1 MITAINIWA
10 IPTFTYTAG
19 ILNWSKTDLQNLDR
33 RVRTTLTQQG
43 MLHPNSAI
51 ERLYLPRKL
60 GGRGLSSLEQAC
72 LKEEKKLKDYFE
84 KNHSPVQQWIAAQR
98 TIASTARN
106 IQEEDPTEQLRN
118 KWKSKALH
126 GRFYNSLQQPEVDIT
141 NTNIYLKQG
150 YLFPQTE
157 GTLLAIQ
164 DQVVPTR
171 TYLKHILQQQVETTK
186 CRMCDSAEETIQHL
200 SSGCTTI
207 AGTKYLT
214 RHNNMGKVVH
224 QLICLQK
231 ELIPSFT
238 PHHVYTPQTIQEN
251 DQFKVYWDLT
261 IITDRGVEHNR
272 PDMVIFD
279 KANKKAIIIDFAVP
293 LDQNLAKSY
302 AEKITKYEILAQ
314 QIKDMWKLK
323 KAIVMPLIISANGLV
338 HKKTTQHLRELEL
351 PQNTTMWMQK
361 AVILGTVS
369 IIRKMLYP
377 Y

>member
-1 MITAINIWA
+1 M
-10 IPTFTYTAG
+10 
-19 ILNWSKTDLQNLDR
+19 
-33 RVRTTLTQQG
+33 
-43 MLHPNSAI
+43 
-51 ERLYLPRKL
+51 
-60 GGRGLSSLEQAC
+60 
-72 LKEEKKLKDYFE
+72 
-84 KNHSPVQQWIAAQR
+84 
-98 TIASTARN
+98 
-106 IQEEDPTEQLRN
+106 
-118 KWKSKALH
+118 
-126 GRFYNSLQQPEVDIT
+126 
-141 NTNIYLKQG
+141 
-150 YLFPQTE
+150 
-157 GTLLAIQ
+157 
-164 DQVVPTR
+164 
-171 TYLKHILQQQVETTK
+171 
-186 CRMCDSAEETIQHL
+186 
-200 SSGCTTI
+200 
-207 AGTKYLT
+207 
-214 RHNNMGKVVH
+214 H